1 MYFDKFQAVK
11 VSFCQ
16 ISTVWNMC
24 KGILQK
30 TAYFMTCGKKVGGPL
45 NFRKKMKFGQIFIGV
60 GKKIIQYAAF
70 TLRQRFLPFFYVKSW
85 SNLKPNDSFEI
96 CSSRGFQN
104 TPYMLNLMNF
114 WLRYL
119 RLKTIDTFIKLI
131 LFHLFHCQFSPLFL
145 HWI

>member
-45 NFRKKMKFGQIFIGV
+45 TKTKFQKK
-60 GKKIIQYAAF
+60 
-70 TLRQRFLPFFYVKSW
+70 
-85 SNLKPNDSFEI
+85 NEI
-96 CSSRGFQN
+96 WTNIYRG
-104 TPYMLNLMNF
+104 
-114 WLRYL
+114 W
-119 RLKTIDTFIKLI
+119 
-131 LFHLFHCQFSPLFL
+131 
-145 HWI
+145 